1 MLPSRAAG
9 DEVRFE
15 CNVHALAAD
24 PSQRAYAAVATI
36 SRRLAMTICEY
47 RRLCGTS
54 NNMLCPFSS
63 LREIDLKTCGSIDDA
78 LDGRTKIVDRTLRA
92 RWIL

>member
-1 MLPSRAAG
+1 
-9 DEVRFE
+9 
-15 CNVHALAAD
+15 
-24 PSQRAYAAVATI
+24 
-36 SRRLAMTICEY
+36 MTICEY

>member
-36 SRRLAMTICEY
+36 SRRLGMTICEY